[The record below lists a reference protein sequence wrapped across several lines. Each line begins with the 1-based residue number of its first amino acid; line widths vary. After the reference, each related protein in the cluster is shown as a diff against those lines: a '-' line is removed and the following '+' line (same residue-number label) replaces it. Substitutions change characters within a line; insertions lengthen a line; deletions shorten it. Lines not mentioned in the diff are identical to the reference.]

1 MSETN
6 LLSPALSPAPS
17 GIEGEEMRAIDVPM
31 MDIARCGDFLPLLHS
46 EWRRGPGR
54 GGAWLPASIR
64 NE

>member
-6 LLSPALSPAPS
+6 LLSPAPS
-17 GIEGEEMRAIDVPM
+17 GREGEETRASNVPM
-31 MDIARCGDFLPLLHS
+31 MVIARCAGFLPLLHS